1 MIVEQSVDR
10 SKRQKDLSPRLG
22 VAHGRLQGCLPHV
35 VCACRPARCSGPGQL
50 PARSDVGVVIR
61 AGVSAK
67 VQSLGSVNIVRG
79 TLDDIGR
86 IGLRLIRPIRGTA
99 GDKRSD
105 GEGKPDQANATSKRS
120 SSGHRRGFLDR
131 IGPVSRNIICI
142 GRTMLLDRGLPSL
155 LG

>member
-1 MIVEQSVDR
+1 M
-10 SKRQKDLSPRLG
+10 PCLG
-22 VAHGRLQGCLPHV
+22 VAHGRLQDCFAARRVRVP
-35 VCACRPARCSGPGQL
+35 PARCSRSGELSAGPD
-50 PARSDVGVVIR
+50 AVIVIR

-105 GEGKPDQANATSKRS
+105 GEGKPDQANASSKRS
-120 SSGHRRGFLDR
+120 SSGHRRVFLDR

-142 GRTMLLDRGLPSL
+142 GRTMQLDRGFLSL